1 MISNNIFSY
10 NDWAVI
16 GNIGTVSNVIMLTLI
31 MVMAMV
37 MMVVM
42 MVMIVVMIR
51 QVMSKCHE
59 CEFLRNSFHHNGA
72 AHGLRYTGRFALM
85 ISNIIITII
94 FTTPINPSV
103 TLAKVKKFR
112 IVILIVTVI
121 TRLDNIELNFFEG
134 QCSGKIQ
141 SDGASIQVQ

>member
-94 FTTPINPSV
+94 LTTPKPSV
-103 TLAKVKKFR
+103 TFFKVTEFR
-112 IVILIVTVI
+112 IVKCNSYCQRHHQIGQHRV
-121 TRLDNIELNFFEG
+121 EL
-134 QCSGKIQ
+134 
-141 SDGASIQVQ
+141 V